1 MCLALMFFKANSD
14 QRLRPPP
21 PRPPP
26 PRLRPPPRLAD
37 LPPPRLRLEELLDDL
52 DLDWLER
59 LDRPR

>member
-1 MCLALMFFKANSD
+1 MFLALMFFKAISD
-14 QRLRPPP
+14 QRLRPP

-37 LPPPRLRLEELLDDL
+37 LPPPRLRLAELLDDL
-52 DLDWLER
+52 VLDWLER